1 MCSFFLR
8 FSSQLEQREFE
19 AISHVRDS
27 VQMVENAI
35 LERDQVGWQKLIML
49 NILIPVGNHATPE
62 GFRILRET
70 FSSQRMLWSTFYTN
84 HIQSSSFAQETF
96 LRSLQLFRNWTL
108 FGIFDI
114 RLNAVIDEI
123 FSVTACTLDLKV
135 LPRETFSAT
144 MTKLLTRVFLSF
156 GS

>member
-62 GFRILRET
+62 GFRIPRET
-70 FSSQRMLWSTFYTN
+70 FSSQRM
-84 HIQSSSFAQETF
+84 
-96 LRSLQLFRNWTL
+96 R
-108 FGIFDI
+108 
-114 RLNAVIDEI
+114 
-123 FSVTACTLDLKV
+123 
-135 LPRETFSAT
+135 
-144 MTKLLTRVFLSF
+144 
-156 GS
+156 